1 MKENFKNSFRNFINT
16 KKIKEFSAEE
26 ILGYIYAILH
36 SNVYRTRFLEFL
48 KIEHPSI
55 IFVESVNIFKQISK
69 LGINLINSHLLKNNI
84 ELDSNIGKYYGESIE
99 NSEQKICKVVYKKET
114 QELFYIQTCCFKNVL
129 LEAY

>member
-1 MKENFKNSFRNFINT
+1 M
-16 KKIKEFSAEE
+16 
-26 ILGYIYAILH
+26 LH

-129 LEAY
+129 LEAS